1 MKNIFCKQWKGISF
15 CLPALRAVR
24 RKFIPFRLLG
34 SSPIPR
40 QSADAPLTEHHKI
53 CGGYAALEWKKSSFL
68 FGKETHRKADR
79 IRPFLLQQCD
89 KSILLLA
96 TNGYQEEM
104 PLKYI
109 TVSKCPESRFKL
121 LFLFLLKC
129 GGSNGIY
136 RFRNHPIEA

>member
-89 KSILLLA
+89 KSILLL
-96 TNGYQEEM
+96 GD
-104 PLKYI
+104 
-109 TVSKCPESRFKL
+109 S
-121 LFLFLLKC
+121 
-129 GGSNGIY
+129 
-136 RFRNHPIEA
+136 